1 MTRKRNIGRAAA
13 VGGLTASIALLTG
26 LPSASADE
34 LADLRANQ
42 ELLQRRIDQLAQ
54 AAVPRGGGVPGAY
67 GTEAIPGQAIIGG
80 SFPRSFLI
88 PGTDTSIR
96 VGGQIDETLDYWIVN
111 GTNAVNGNQTTT
123 VQTNGQLQ
131 TMSLNQHLQFIPGL
145 QPTIATQAAFNAAPV
160 PSNGVVGP
168 GVAVK
173 PGLVVPAGFGAL
185 AANITHSRGNGIF
198 SQSPRETRLNVETRT
213 PTAWGESRTFLEFDW
228 AGTNNFSGQ
237 TLLHVSDNL
246 VPRLRYAYATLGGF
260 LAGQANSNFSDP
272 DANSETLDFGG
283 PIGQAGVVRLPQV
296 RYTYA
301 GPWGSAWSAS
311 LETPDTDLI
320 TPVGLVEQDS
330 NTGALPGGPG
340 APTNTFGYVSGPY
353 GIVPAGT
360 ALGTNPAR
368 NGPPDVTFASYWS
381 QPWGHVDFRLVGRDL
396 QVNDGRF
403 INKSYFGYGGGI
415 SGDVK
420 PGWFD
425 WNKDDFQFQFTAGNG
440 IGRYLN
446 DSTNGALATNY
457 QSTLLNAATAGSI
470 LVRPIS
476 AFGFQAGYQ
485 HWWWPNLRSN
495 VAYGYAKYDVPSQII
510 GASQS
515 VTQNQQLQ
523 TVHVNLI
530 WSPVAFVD
538 AGVEY
543 TWGQRYTVAK
553 LYGNDQVLIG
563 KFRVKF

>member
-13 VGGLTASIALLTG
+13 VGGLTATIALLTG
-26 LPSASADE
+26 LPAASADE

-67 GTEAIPGQAIIGG
+67 GAEPIPGQPIIGG

-96 VGGQIDETLDYWIVN
+96 VGGFVDETLDYWISG
-111 GTNAVNGNQTTT
+111 GTSAVNGNQSTT
-123 VQTNGQLQ
+123 VGVNGNLTTNALE
-131 TMSLNQHLQFIPGL
+131 QHLQIIPGL
-145 QPTIATQAAFNAAPV
+145 VPTVTALSPTAPLGSNAVLAV
-160 PSNGVVGP
+160 PGRP
-168 GVAVK
+168 
-173 PGLVVPAGFGAL
+173 GFGAL

-198 SQSPRETRLNVETRT
+198 SQSPRESRLNVETRT
-213 PTAWGESRTFLEFDW
+213 PTAWGESRTFIEFDM
-228 AGTNNFSGQ
+228 AGCNSFSCQ

-246 VPRLRYAYATLGGF
+246 AFRFRYGYATLGGF

-272 DANSETLDFGG
+272 DANPEVLDFGG
-283 PIGQAGVVRLPQV
+283 PVGQAGVVRIPQV

-301 GPWGSAWSAS
+301 GPYGSAWSVS

-330 NTGALPGGPG
+330 NFSGAGTTTNPA
-340 APTNTFGYVSGPY
+340 APTNAFAYFSNPY
-353 GIVPAGT
+353 GIVAAGT
-360 ALGTNPAR
+360 PFGTNIAR
-368 NGPPDVTFASYWS
+368 NGAPDVTFASYWS
-381 QPWGHVDFRLVGRDL
+381 QPWGHVDFRLVGREL
-396 QVNDGRF
+396 KVNDGRF
-403 INKSYFGYGGGI
+403 IDKTFLGYGGGI

-425 WNKDDFQFQFTAGNG
+425 WNKDDFQWQFTAGNG

-446 DSTNGALATNY
+446 DSTNGALATNF
-457 QSTLLNAATAGSI
+457 QSNLTTAAQAGNI
-470 LVRPIS
+470 LVKPIPS
-476 AFGFQAGYQ
+476 FGLNVGYQ
-485 HWWWPNLRSN
+485 HWWLPNLRSTIS
-495 VAYGYAKYDVPSQII
+495 YGYAYYNVPSQLI
-510 GASQS
+510 GASQA

-523 TVHVNLI
+523 TGHVNLI

-543 TWGQRYTVAK
+543 MYGQRYTVAK
-553 LYGNDQVLIG
+553 LYGAENVVIG